1 MMPGATGASAR
12 IPGPIDVPRVALTP
26 RVASVERRVGGVMRD
41 GTALAQGQAAT
52 ARAELTRGDA
62 MSRAVTE
69 VGSAIGGI
77 AQKVIMARE
86 SAELME
92 ADARMKRASSDFL
105 EGLPEDPYDWESTWE
120 KASQVVRQEVVEKS
134 KLSKA
139 GREKL
144 EKNFKFWD
152 AEVATR
158 LSSMTISRHAQIAKA
173 KLNFAAKEALARHD
187 LNSYAEIISGGV
199 AAGIVGQSEG
209 EIALQKGQVQVNRE
223 VLDLLIENDP
233 VMAKQV
239 VDGKPEW
246 LTPMDAMKA
255 SRSIDQSLHNKRIE
269 QFGVIENAIVAD
281 PNMSESKFQQLLSDQ
296 GPLLE
301 PVATAKLTEYWT
313 NGLRPDF
320 EAMAKVRQDVLK
332 LTDQSKVE
340 EIWAMQER
348 IGTEV
353 HKDYRGQ
360 FLHLLSNS
368 VNDRTGDENS
378 FQARMFRQG
387 SRLINASVDN
397 AILPRPPGS
406 LDSVNLQK
414 EKVKVV
420 LENELSL
427 FLESNPGATDADMMK
442 FLDSMNIEVRGSGVS
457 NIAAPGLYVPREKT
471 DEEII
476 NSMGLQPS
484 ALGILGNL
492 RNWQGFSAN
501 E

>member
-1 MMPGATGASAR
+1 M
-12 IPGPIDVPRVALTP
+12 
-26 RVASVERRVGGVMRD
+26 
-41 GTALAQGQAAT
+41 
-52 ARAELTRGDA
+52 
-62 MSRAVTE
+62 
-69 VGSAIGGI
+69 
-77 AQKVIMARE
+77 
-86 SAELME
+86 
-92 ADARMKRASSDFL
+92 
-105 EGLPEDPYDWESTWE
+105 
-120 KASQVVRQEVVEKS
+120 
-134 KLSKA
+134 
-139 GREKL
+139 
-144 EKNFKFWD
+144 
-152 AEVATR
+152 
-158 LSSMTISRHAQIAKA
+158 
-173 KLNFAAKEALARHD
+173 ARHD
-187 LNSYAEIISGGV
+187 LNSYAEIIFGGV
-199 AAGIVGQSEG
+199 EAGIVGQSEG
-209 EIALQKGQVQVNRE
+209 EMALREGEVQVNRE
-223 VLDLLIENDP
+223 VLDLMIENDP

-255 SRSIDQSLHNKRIE
+255 GRSIEQSLHNKRIE

-281 PNMSESKFQQLLSDQ
+281 PNMSESKFGQLLSDQ

-313 NGLRPDF
+313 NGLKPDF
-320 EAMAKVRQDVLK
+320 DAMAKVRQDVLK
-332 LTDQSKVE
+332 LTDQSKPE

-387 SRLINASVDN
+387 SRLINVSVDN

-427 FLESNPGATDADMMK
+427 FLQSRPSATDADMMK
-442 FLDSMNIEVRGSGVS
+442 FLDSLNIEVRGSGVS
-457 NIAAPGLYVPREKT
+457 NIADPGLFAPNQKPTKETKQMEVESLGLAIPPSFWELFLSSGLPI
-471 DEEII
+471 E
-476 NSMGLQPS
+476 NSY
-484 ALGILGNL
+484 
-492 RNWQGFSAN
+492 
-501 E
+501 